1 MELIQNSEY
10 LSKLAE
16 SIKEE
21 RAKSGTAER
30 VQDIMTDTTPVK
42 EFLSGKH
49 CLIGVSLTF
58 GTIERRGVL
67 IPSPLQGT
75 GWWKYEFCY
84 GRYVRQFHGETSL
97 ILGFFDE
104 DKHKLWMEGHKHK
117 TPKPLAQRK
126 QLSHFYQ
133 GGTVCDKTG
142 KKRETE
148 VVLKCMENAQSPSK
162 VSLYLLE
169 PQTCQY
175 ILGVESPL
183 ICEILAQADPV
194 TGLIPNFAFQA
205 PETVEK
211 FTIDEAVDEIQVR
224 LQND

>member
-1 MELIQNSEY
+1 MELIQNTEY
-10 LSKLAE
+10 LTKLAE
-16 SIKEE
+16 TFKEE
-21 RAKSGTAER
+21 QAKLTGSSER
-30 VQDIMTDTTPVK
+30 VTPMVSDTTPVK

-49 CLIGVSLTF
+49 CLTG
-58 GTIERRGVL
+58 
-67 IPSPLQGT
+67 GT

-84 GRYVRQFHGETSL
+84 GRYVRQFHGDTSI

-104 DKHKLWMEGHKHK
+104 DKHKQWMENHKQK
-117 TPKPLAQRK
+117 QPKPLEQRK

-133 GGTVCDKTG
+133 GGTICDKTG

-183 ICEILAQADPV
+183 ICDILAQADPV
-194 TGLIPNFAFQA
+194 TGLIPNSVFKA
-205 PETVEK
+205 PTETVQ
-211 FTIDEAVDEIQVR
+211 FTLEDVIDDLDALENAVGE
-224 LQND
+224 

>member
-1 MELIQNSEY
+1 MELIQNTEY

-16 SIKEE
+16 TFKEE
-21 RAKSGTAER
+21 RAKAGTSER
-30 VQDIMTDTTPVK
+30 LHEVTLGDTTPVK

-49 CLIGVSLTF
+49 CLTG
-58 GTIERRGVL
+58 
-67 IPSPLQGT
+67 GT

-84 GRYVRQFHGETSL
+84 GRYVRQFHGDTSL

-104 DKHKLWMEGHKHK
+104 DKHKQWIQNHKQK
-117 TPKPLAQRK
+117 LPKPLGQRK

-133 GGTVCDKTG
+133 GGTICDKTG

-183 ICEILAQADPV
+183 ICDILAQADSA
-194 TGLIPNFAFQA
+194 TGLIPGNAFQA
-205 PETVEK
+205 PDSVEK
-211 FTIDEAVDEIQVR
+211 FTLDDAIDEIQVR
-224 LQND
+224 LEND

>member
-16 SIKEE
+16 TFKEE
-21 RAKSGTAER
+21 RAKSGSIER
-30 VQDIMTDTTPVK
+30 IEDVVTDTTPVK

-49 CLIGVSLTF
+49 CLTG
-58 GTIERRGVL
+58 
-67 IPSPLQGT
+67 GT

-104 DKHKLWMEGHKHK
+104 DKHKAWIESHRQKL
-117 TPKPLAQRK
+117 PKPIEQRK

-133 GGTVCDKTG
+133 GGTICDKTG

-183 ICEILAQADPV
+183 ICDILAKADPA
-194 TGLIPNFAFQA
+194 TGLIANYAFQP
-205 PETVEK
+205 PEVVEQ
-211 FTIDEAVDEIQVR
+211 FTIEDGMEEIR
-224 LQND
+224 LEND